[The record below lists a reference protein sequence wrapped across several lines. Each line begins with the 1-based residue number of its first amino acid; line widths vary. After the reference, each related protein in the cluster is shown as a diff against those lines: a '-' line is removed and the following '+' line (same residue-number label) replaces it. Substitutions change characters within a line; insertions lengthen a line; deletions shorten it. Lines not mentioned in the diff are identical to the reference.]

1 MFMHYKFQLL
11 FFLGFLTTSQL
22 FSASILDSLRV
33 EQKDG
38 KRMIVHQVDAGETL
52 FALSRK
58 YKVDVA
64 TIKSENALS
73 SNSLNLGQLIYL
85 PVTESVTTNVKDQNQ
100 HKVKA
105 GETLYSIA
113 RQYQLSVSDL
123 KSWNDLKSANLEIG
137 QVINLGNTT
146 IIEANK
152 KPDTKINV
160 QSEPDKNSEVNSD
173 LANTTHKVQSGE
185 TLYSISRKYSISIQD
200 LKALNVLNGNSVDIG
215 QVLILKSGVLSNN
228 KNDNETTIIEDD
240 TYVSP
245 VVEVLPAVEEKKLIK
260 EPKMEEALPK
270 PQRYGNSDKRVINEN
285 GFDQVIEEGF
295 GMKIENS
302 PDTQKYLALH
312 RTLPIGKII
321 QIKNQMNNQTIF
333 VRVIG
338 KLPDVGANTNVLVRL
353 SEQAFSR
360 LGAIDPKIPIEIT
373 YLP

>member
-1 MFMHYKFQLL
+1 MPYKFQILL
-11 FFLGFLTTSQL
+11 FIGVLTTSQL
-22 FSASILDSLRV
+22 FSNTTFDSLRI

-52 FALSRK
+52 FALSRR

-85 PVTESVTTNVKDQNQ
+85 PVAEPAIASTDNQ
-100 HKVKA
+100 KQHTVAA

-113 RQYQLSVSDL
+113 RQYQLSVSDI
-123 KSWNDLKSANLEIG
+123 KAWNDLKTANLEIG
-137 QVINLGNTT
+137 QVLRLGNSDRIATDKKSVAQT
-146 IIEANK
+146 DVQAEADK
-152 KPDTKINV
+152 KPQIGPNA
-160 QSEPDKNSEVNSD
+160 
-173 LANTTHKVQSGE
+173 ANETHKVLSGE

-200 LKALNVLNGNSVDIG
+200 LKSLNDLEGNSVDIG
-215 QVLILKSGVLSNN
+215 QVLVLKSGGVIEN
-228 KNDNETTIIEDD
+228 KKAAEPVVIVEDS
-240 TYVSP
+240 YVSP
-245 VVEVLPAVEEKKLIK
+245 VVEVQPIVEEKKQVVVTK
-260 EPKMEEALPK
+260 VEEPLPK
-270 PQRYGNSDKRVINEN
+270 VQKYGNSDRRVTNEN

-295 GMKIENS
+295 AMKIENS

-312 RTLPIGKII
+312 RSLPIGKII

-333 VRVIG
+333 VRIIG